1 MKYHKKITLSAIA
14 ASFLVAQG
22 LYSADI
28 TDDSKLVQD
37 PNDKGKYIYKFS
49 AGDIVKTDLGSSKLT
64 DGEDRIKHLEIY
76 TDEQHTSE
84 LVFKGGYLG
93 GNLNKGYSFNLTAD
107 KVKFDIDKDGS
118 LSAIYVGSGDSVIN
132 AKDGVV
138 ANDVF
143 INIATGDY
151 FNHKYNGSLT
161 INGNLELKR
170 SSVLN
175 QGDAK
180 FHVNGKVIASDTQF
194 SVSVDDFDRVT
205 NNGILIMTASKGF
218 ENGIDKDKAFTD
230 ISSDNYGAI
239 YIHNK
244 LVNISSSL
252 MNSEYANDVGTIT
265 ERDFKKIAPTHDLSD
280 YDGLYETELVQKE
293 NSLYVS
299 GSFDKAKFYTNGRL
313 DFDKLNTAL
322 KKEYAAQKSDLEIL
336 YKNNAGNESGFFLE
350 NRQRIDAEIKD
361 YNLGNN
367 SIIALAEKEVSS
379 TKLALDEAKKGN
391 DLKKIEEAQKAYDN
405 AKKILDSDKKILD
418 ELKNRLAEYD
428 RLIEEVK
435 NKTAEL
441 DKKITGLTN
450 GGSGIQMGQKGQIFA
465 SLAES
470 NVGGKISA
478 TAGYIFSNDKAIDDI
493 EKAGRSNAGNSAL
506 NSPVNAINISNEM
519 AISNRLA
526 KFSNPYSTIKLAS
539 LAWEKFAAGEGIASD
554 STFSYGA
561 RAYENNIW
569 ANVIGGANIIDSNSG
584 SLYGV
589 SVGYDRLIG
598 EETILGAYLTY
609 ANSETKTSTIEQKSD
624 NLQFG
629 LYSRT
634 LYNNSEF
641 DFKTYAQFGW
651 TDQNRL
657 ITQTINSSN
666 FTRKFL
672 GASGSYGYV
681 FDIGN
686 DLYIK
691 PLAGLNL
698 YYSLTPNYKENGP
711 YAQHVRSQSN
721 FNASIEA
728 GAEFRKYLSKESY
741 IYATPKIEQYIIT
754 SGDHYTARF
763 LGSPTSFTING
774 SDKKK
779 TYGSLIVGGDVNI
792 KNAWAFTFSAGVK
805 HLLSG
810 KVNNESET
818 YLSGNIGLK
827 YQF

>member
-22 LYSADI
+22 LYSVDI
-28 TDDSKLVQD
+28 TDSKLTQD
-37 PNDKGKYIYKFS
+37 LNDKGKYIYKFS
-49 AGDIVKTDLGSSKLT
+49 TGDIVKIDLGSTKLT
-64 DGEDRIKHLEIY
+64 DDEDRIKHLDIY
-76 TDEQHTSE
+76 TDEQQANE
-84 LVFKGGYLG
+84 LAFEGGYLG

-107 KVKFDIDKDGS
+107 KVKFDIDRYGS

-132 AKDGVV
+132 AKDGVM
-138 ANDVF
+138 AKDTF

-151 FNHKYNGSLT
+151 FNHNYNGSLT

-252 MNSEYANDVGTIT
+252 MDSKYANDVGTIT
-265 ERDFKKIAPTHDLSD
+265 ELDFKKIAPTHDLSD
-280 YDGLYETELVQKE
+280 YDGLYETELVQKD

-299 GSFDKAKFYTNGRL
+299 GNFDKAKFYTNGRL

-336 YKNNAGNESGFFLE
+336 YKNNAGNESGFFLDK
-350 NRQRIDAEIKD
+350 RQRVDAEIKTHAMEI
-361 YNLGNN
+361 
-367 SIIALAEKEVSS
+367 SSSEAKVSS

-391 DLKKIEEAQKAYDN
+391 DPKKIEEAQKAYDN
-405 AKKILDSDKKILD
+405 AKKILDSDKKTLD
-418 ELKNRLAEYD
+418 ELKNRLAEYN

-441 DKKITGLTN
+441 DKKITGFTD
-450 GGSGIQMGQKGQIFA
+450 GGSGVQIGQKGQIFA

-470 NVGGKISA
+470 NVGGKVSA
-478 TAGYIFSNDKAIDDI
+478 TAGYIFSNDKALDDI

-519 AISNRLA
+519 TISNRLA

-657 ITQTINSSN
+657 IAQTINSSD

-698 YYSLTPNYKENGP
+698 YYSLTPNYNENGP

-721 FNASIEA
+721 FDASIEV

>member
-1 MKYHKKITLSAIA
+1 MKYHKKIMLSAIA

-22 LYSADI
+22 LYSANIIDNKLI
-28 TDDSKLVQD
+28 QDS
-37 PNDKGKYIYKFS
+37 NDKSKYIYEFS
-49 AGDIVKTDLGSSKLT
+49 TNEIVKDDLGSTKLT
-64 DGEDRIKHLEIY
+64 EDENRIKHLDIRAGDKQ
-76 TDEQHTSE
+76 T
-84 LVFKGGYLG
+84 GGLTFQGMYLG
-93 GNLNKGYSFNLTAD
+93 GNLNNGFSFNLTAD
-107 KVKFDIDKDGS
+107 KVQFNKDDKY
-118 LSAIYVGSGDSVIN
+118 LNAIYIGSGDSIIT
-132 AKDGVV
+132 AKGGVEL
-138 ANDVF
+138 NDTF

-151 FNHKYNGSLT
+151 FNHSYNGSLT
-161 INGNLELKR
+161 INGNLKLVD
-170 SSVLN
+170 SSILN

-194 SVSVDDFDRVT
+194 GVSVDDFDRVT
-205 NNGILIMTASKGF
+205 NNGILIMIASEGF
-218 ENGIDKDKAFTD
+218 ESLDKDKTFTD
-230 ISSDNYGAI
+230 IDSGNFGVI
-239 YIHNK
+239 YVHNK
-244 LVNISSSL
+244 LVNISSNL
-252 MNSEYANDVGTIT
+252 MDSKYAKDIGTIT
-265 ERDFKKIAPTHDLSD
+265 ETDFKKIAPTHDLSGRD
-280 YDGLYETELVQKE
+280 SLYETELVQQG

-313 DFDKLNTAL
+313 NFDKLNTAL

-350 NRQRIDAEIKD
+350 NRQRIDAEIKE
-361 YNLGNN
+361 YTIGNT
-367 SIIALAEKEVSS
+367 SMIALAEKEVNNAK
-379 TKLALDEAKKGN
+379 TALNEAKKEN
-391 DLKKIEEAQKAYDN
+391 DPDKIQKAQKSYDD
-405 AKKILDSDKKILD
+405 AKKKLDSDKKILD

-428 RLIEEVK
+428 RLIEEIK
-435 NKTAEL
+435 NKTADL

-450 GGSGIQMGQKGQIFA
+450 GGYGVQMGQKGQIFA

-519 AISNRLA
+519 TISNRLA

-584 SLYGV
+584 SLYGA

-657 ITQTINSSN
+657 IAQTINSSD

-698 YYSLTPNYKENGP
+698 YYSLTPSYNENGP

-721 FNASIEA
+721 FDASIEA

-792 KNAWAFTFSAGVK
+792 KNAWAFTFSAGIK

>member
-1 MKYHKKITLSAIA
+1 MKYHKKIMLSAIA

-22 LYSADI
+22 LYSANIIDNKLI
-28 TDDSKLVQD
+28 QDS
-37 PNDKGKYIYKFS
+37 NDKSKYIYEFS
-49 AGDIVKTDLGSSKLT
+49 TNEIVKDDLGSTKLT
-64 DGEDRIKHLEIY
+64 EDENRIKHLDIRAGDKQ
-76 TDEQHTSE
+76 T
-84 LVFKGGYLG
+84 GGLTFQGMYLG
-93 GNLNKGYSFNLTAD
+93 GNLNNGFSFNLTAD
-107 KVKFDIDKDGS
+107 KVQFNKDDKY
-118 LSAIYVGSGDSVIN
+118 LNAIYIGSGDSIIT
-132 AKDGVV
+132 AKGGVEL
-138 ANDVF
+138 NDTF

-151 FNHKYNGSLT
+151 FNHSYNGSLT
-161 INGNLELKR
+161 INGNLKLVD
-170 SSVLN
+170 SSILN

-194 SVSVDDFDRVT
+194 GVSVDDFDRVT
-205 NNGILIMTASKGF
+205 NNGIIIITASKGF
-218 ENGIDKDKAFTD
+218 ESLDKDKTFTD
-230 ISSDNYGAI
+230 IDSGNFGVI
-239 YIHNK
+239 YVHNK
-244 LVNISSSL
+244 LVNISSNL
-252 MNSEYANDVGTIT
+252 MDSKYAKDIGTIT
-265 ERDFKKIAPTHDLSD
+265 ETDFKKIAPTHDLSGRD
-280 YDGLYETELVQKE
+280 SLYETELVQQG

-299 GSFDKAKFYTNGRL
+299 GSFDKTKFYTNGRL
-313 DFDKLNTAL
+313 NFDKLNTAL

-350 NRQRIDAEIKD
+350 NRQKVDAEVKIHAIEISSSEAK
-361 YNLGNN
+361 
-367 SIIALAEKEVSS
+367 VSRA
-379 TKLALDEAKKGN
+379 KLTLDEAKKEN
-391 DLKKIEEAQKAYDN
+391 DPDKIQKAQRSYDD
-405 AKKILDSDKKILD
+405 AKKKLDSDKKILD

-450 GGSGIQMGQKGQIFA
+450 GGSGVQMGQKGQIFA

-470 NVGGKISA
+470 NVGGKVSA

-526 KFSNPYSTIKLAS
+526 KFSNPYSSIKLAS

-584 SLYGV
+584 SLYGA

-657 ITQTINSSN
+657 IAQTINSSD

-698 YYSLTPNYKENGP
+698 YYSLTPSYNENGP

-721 FNASIEA
+721 FDASIEA

-792 KNAWAFTFSAGVK
+792 KNAWAFTFSAGIK

>member
-1 MKYHKKITLSAIA
+1 MRYHKKIILSAIA

-22 LYSADI
+22 LYSANIIDNKLI
-28 TDDSKLVQD
+28 QDS
-37 PNDKGKYIYKFS
+37 NDKGKYIYEF
-49 AGDIVKTDLGSSKLT
+49 GTNEIVKDDLGSTKLT
-64 DGEDRIKHLEIY
+64 EDENRIKHLDIRAGDKK
-76 TDEQHTSE
+76 T
-84 LVFKGGYLG
+84 GGLTFQGTYLG
-93 GNLNKGYSFNLTAD
+93 GNLNNGFSFNLTAD
-107 KVKFDIDKDGS
+107 KVKFEPGKDGS
-118 LSAIYVGSGDSVIN
+118 LGAIYVGSGDSIII
-132 AKDGVV
+132 AKEGVEL
-138 ANDVF
+138 NDTF

-151 FNHKYNGSLT
+151 FNHNYNGSLT
-161 INGNLELKR
+161 INGNLKLVD
-170 SSVLN
+170 SSILN
-175 QGDAK
+175 QGGAK

-194 SVSVDDFDRVT
+194 GVSVDDFDRVT
-205 NNGILIMTASKGF
+205 NNGILIMTASGGF
-218 ENGIDKDKAFTD
+218 ESLDKDKTFTD
-230 ISSDNYGAI
+230 IDSGNFGVI
-239 YIHNK
+239 YVHNK
-244 LVNISSSL
+244 LVNISSNL
-252 MNSEYANDVGTIT
+252 MDSKYAKDIGTIT
-265 ERDFKKIAPTHDLSD
+265 ETDFKKIAPTHDLSGRD
-280 YDGLYETELVQKE
+280 SLYETELVQQG
-293 NSLYVS
+293 NNLYVS
-299 GSFDKAKFYTNGRL
+299 GNFDKAKFYTDGRL

-336 YKNNAGNESGFFLE
+336 YKNNAGNESGFFLDK
-350 NRQRIDAEIKD
+350 RQRVDAEIKTHAIEI
-361 YNLGNN
+361 
-367 SIIALAEKEVSS
+367 SSSEVKVSRA
-379 TKLALDEAKKGN
+379 KLTLDEAKKGK
-391 DLKKIEEAQKAYDN
+391 DPKTIEEAQKAYDD
-405 AKKILDSDKKILD
+405 AKKKLDSDKKILD

-441 DKKITGLTN
+441 DKKITGFTD
-450 GGSGIQMGQKGQIFA
+450 GGSGVQMGQKGQIFA

-478 TAGYIFSNDKAIDDI
+478 TAGYIFSNDRVIDDI

-598 EETILGAYLTY
+598 EETIFGAYLTY

-657 ITQTINSSN
+657 IAQTINSSD

-698 YYSLTPNYKENGP
+698 YYSLTPNYNENGP

-721 FNASIEA
+721 FDASIEA

>member
-28 TDDSKLVQD
+28 TNDSKLTQD

-49 AGDIVKTDLGSSKLT
+49 VGDIVKTDLGSSKLT

-76 TDEQHTSE
+76 AGEQQANE
-84 LVFKGGYLG
+84 LAFEGGYLG

-107 KVKFDIDKDGS
+107 KVKFDIDRYGS

-132 AKDGVV
+132 AKDGVM
-138 ANDVF
+138 AKDTF

-151 FNHKYNGSLT
+151 FNHNYNGSLT

-265 ERDFKKIAPTHDLSD
+265 ELDFKKIAPTHDLSD
-280 YDGLYETELVQKE
+280 YDGLYETELVQKD

-299 GSFDKAKFYTNGRL
+299 GNFDKAKFYTNGRL

-336 YKNNAGNESGFFLE
+336 YKNNAGNESGFFLDK
-350 NRQRIDAEIKD
+350 RQRVDAEIKTHAMEI
-361 YNLGNN
+361 
-367 SIIALAEKEVSS
+367 SSSEAKVSS

-391 DLKKIEEAQKAYDN
+391 DPKKIEEAQKAYDN

-418 ELKNRLAEYD
+418 ELKNRLAEYN

-441 DKKITGLTN
+441 DKKITGFTD
-450 GGSGIQMGQKGQIFA
+450 GGSGVQIGQKGQIFA

-470 NVGGKISA
+470 NVGGKVSA
-478 TAGYIFSNDKAIDDI
+478 TAGYIFSNDKALDDI

-657 ITQTINSSN
+657 IAQTINSSD

-698 YYSLTPNYKENGP
+698 YYSLTPNYNENGP

-721 FNASIEA
+721 FDASIEA

>member
-22 LYSADI
+22 LYSANI
-28 TDDSKLVQD
+28 TNDDKLVQD
-37 PNDKGKYIYKFS
+37 PNDKGKYIYKFNT
-49 AGDIVKTDLGSSKLT
+49 GDIVKADLGSSKLT
-64 DGEDRIKHLEIY
+64 EDENRIKHLDIHAGKQQ
-76 TDEQHTSE
+76 T
-84 LVFKGGYLG
+84 GGLTFQGMYLG
-93 GNLNKGYSFNLTAD
+93 GDLNSGFSFNITAD
-107 KVKFDIDKDGS
+107 KVQFNKDNQY
-118 LSAIYVGSGDSVIN
+118 LNAIYVGSGDSIIT
-132 AKDGVV
+132 AREGVEL
-138 ANDVF
+138 NDTFV
-143 INIATGDY
+143 NIATGDY
-151 FNHKYNGSLT
+151 FNHSYNGSLT
-161 INGNLELKR
+161 INGNLKLID

-175 QGDAK
+175 QGRAK
-180 FHVNGKVIASDTQF
+180 FHVNGKVIASNTHF
-194 SVSVDDFDRVT
+194 NASVDDFDSVA

-218 ENGIDKDKAFTD
+218 ESSEKDEVFTD
-230 ISSDNYGAI
+230 IDSSGNFGTI
-239 YIHNK
+239 YVHNK
-244 LVNISSSL
+244 LANISSSL
-252 MNSEYANDVGTIT
+252 MDSKYAKDVATIT
-265 ERDFKKIAPTHDLSD
+265 EADFKKIAPTHDLSGHD
-280 YDGLYETELVQKE
+280 SLYETELVQQG
-293 NSLYVS
+293 NSLYVN
-299 GSFDKAKFYTNGRL
+299 GNFNQAKFYVDGKL
-313 DFDKLNTAL
+313 DFNKLNAAL
-322 KKEYAAQKSDLEIL
+322 KNEYIAQKIDLEKL
-336 YKNNAGNESGFFLE
+336 YKNNTGYESGFFLE
-350 NRQRIDAEIKD
+350 NRQKVDAEIKTHTTEIS
-361 YNLGNN
+361 LF
-367 SIIALAEKEVSS
+367 EKEVNNA
-379 TKLALDEAKKGN
+379 KAELDEAKKGN
-391 DLKKIEEAQKAYDN
+391 DSDKIQKAQKKYDN
-405 AKKILDSDKKILD
+405 IKNKLDSDKKVLD
-418 ELKNRLAEYD
+418 ELKDRLAEYD

-435 NKTAEL
+435 NKTANL
-441 DKKITGLTN
+441 DKKINGLVD
-450 GGSGIQMGQKGQIFA
+450 GGSSIQTGQKGQIFA

-470 NVGGKISA
+470 NVGGKITG
-478 TAGYIFSNDKAIDDI
+478 TAGYIFSNDKVIDDI
-493 EKAGRSNAGNSAL
+493 EKSGKSNAGNSAL

-519 AISNRLA
+519 TISNRLA

-554 STFSYGA
+554 STFSYGT

-624 NLQFG
+624 NLQLG

-657 ITQTINSSN
+657 IAQTINSSD

-698 YYSLTPNYKENGP
+698 YYSLTPNYNENGP

-721 FNASIEA
+721 FDASIEA
-728 GAEFRKYLSKESY
+728 GVEFRKYLSKESY

>member
-22 LYSADI
+22 LYSANI
-28 TDDSKLVQD
+28 TNDSKLTQD

-76 TDEQHTSE
+76 AGEQQANE
-84 LVFKGGYLG
+84 LAFEGGYLG

-107 KVKFDIDKDGS
+107 KVKFDIDRYGS

-132 AKDGVV
+132 AKDGVM
-138 ANDVF
+138 AKDTF

-151 FNHKYNGSLT
+151 FNHNYNGSLT

-252 MNSEYANDVGTIT
+252 MNSEYANNVGTIT
-265 ERDFKKIAPTHDLSD
+265 ELDFKKIAPTHDLSD
-280 YDGLYETELVQKE
+280 YDGLYETELVQKD

-299 GSFDKAKFYTNGRL
+299 GNFDKAKFYTNGRL

-336 YKNNAGNESGFFLE
+336 YKNNAGNESGFFLDK
-350 NRQRIDAEIKD
+350 RQRVDAEIKTHAMEI
-361 YNLGNN
+361 
-367 SIIALAEKEVSS
+367 SSSEAKVSS

-391 DLKKIEEAQKAYDN
+391 DPKKIEEAQKAYDN

-441 DKKITGLTN
+441 DKKITGFTD
-450 GGSGIQMGQKGQIFA
+450 GGSGVQIGQKGQIFA

-470 NVGGKISA
+470 NVGGKVSA
-478 TAGYIFSNDKAIDDI
+478 TAGYIFSNDKALDDI

-657 ITQTINSSN
+657 IAQTINSSD

-686 DLYIK
+686 DFYIK

-698 YYSLTPNYKENGP
+698 YYSLTPNYNENGP

-721 FNASIEA
+721 FDASIEA

-792 KNAWAFTFSAGVK
+792 KNTWAFTFSAGVK

>member
-1 MKYHKKITLSAIA
+1 MKYHKKIMLSAIA

-22 LYSADI
+22 LYSANI
-28 TDDSKLVQD
+28 INDDRKLTQD
-37 PNDKGKYIYKFS
+37 SNNKGKYIYEFS
-49 AGDIVKTDLGSSKLT
+49 TGDIVKADLGSSKLT
-64 DGEDRIKHLEIY
+64 EDENRIKHLDIRAGKQQ
-76 TDEQHTSE
+76 T
-84 LVFKGGYLG
+84 GGLIFQGTYLG
-93 GNLNKGYSFNLTAD
+93 GNLYNGFSFNLTAD
-107 KVKFDIDKDGS
+107 KVKFEPGKDGS
-118 LSAIYVGSGDSVIN
+118 LGAIYAGSGDSIIT
-132 AKDGVV
+132 AKEGVEL
-138 ANDVF
+138 NDTF

-151 FNHKYNGSLT
+151 FNHNYNGSLT
-161 INGNLELKR
+161 INGNLKLVD
-170 SSVLN
+170 SSILN
-175 QGDAK
+175 QGGAK

-194 SVSVDDFDRVT
+194 GVSVDDFDRVT
-205 NNGILIMTASKGF
+205 NNGIVIMTASEGF
-218 ENGIDKDKAFTD
+218 ESLDKDKTFTD
-230 ISSDNYGAI
+230 IDSGNFGVI
-239 YIHNK
+239 YVHNK
-244 LVNISSSL
+244 LVNISPNL
-252 MNSEYANDVGTIT
+252 MDSKYAKDIGTIT
-265 ERDFKKIAPTHDLSD
+265 ELDFKKIAPTHDLSGRD
-280 YDGLYETELVQKE
+280 SLYETELVQQG
-293 NSLYVS
+293 NNLYVS
-299 GSFDKAKFYTNGRL
+299 GNFDKAKFYTDGRL

-336 YKNNAGNESGFFLE
+336 YKNNAGNESGFFLDK
-350 NRQRIDAEIKD
+350 RQRVDAEIKTHAME
-361 YNLGNN
+361 
-367 SIIALAEKEVSS
+367 ISS
-379 TKLALDEAKKGN
+379 SEAKVGSAKLTLDETKKGN
-391 DLKKIEEAQKAYDN
+391 DSKRIKEAQKAYDD
-405 AKKILDSDKKILD
+405 AKKKLDSDKKILD

-435 NKTAEL
+435 NKTADL
-441 DKKITGLTN
+441 DKKITGLTD
-450 GGSGIQMGQKGQIFA
+450 GDSGVQTGQKGQIFA

-470 NVGGKISA
+470 NVGGKVSA
-478 TAGYIFSNDKAIDDI
+478 TAGYIFSNDRVIDDI

-609 ANSETKTSTIEQKSD
+609 ANSETKTSTIEQKND

-629 LYSRT
+629 LYSRM

-657 ITQTINSSN
+657 IAQTINSSD

-698 YYSLTPNYKENGP
+698 YYSLTPNYNENGP

-721 FNASIEA
+721 FDASIEV

>member
-14 ASFLVAQG
+14 ASFLVVQG
-22 LYSADI
+22 LYSVDI
-28 TDDSKLVQD
+28 TDSKLTQD
-37 PNDKGKYIYKFS
+37 LNDKGKYIYKFS
-49 AGDIVKTDLGSSKLT
+49 TGDIVKIDLGSTKLT
-64 DGEDRIKHLEIY
+64 DDEDRIKRLDIY

-151 FNHKYNGSLT
+151 FNHNYNGSLT

-205 NNGILIMTASKGF
+205 NNGIVIMTASKGF

-252 MNSEYANDVGTIT
+252 MDSEYAKNIGTIT
-265 ERDFKKIAPTHDLSD
+265 EQDFKKIAPTHDLSD
-280 YDGLYETELVQKE
+280 YDGLYETELVQKD

-299 GSFDKAKFYTNGRL
+299 GNFDKAKFYTNGRL

-336 YKNNAGNESGFFLE
+336 YKNNAGNESGFFLDK
-350 NRQRIDAEIKD
+350 RQRVDAEIKTHAMEI
-361 YNLGNN
+361 
-367 SIIALAEKEVSS
+367 SSSEAKVSS

-391 DLKKIEEAQKAYDN
+391 DPEKIEEAQKAYDN
-405 AKKILDSDKKILD
+405 AKKLLDSDKKILD

-435 NKTAEL
+435 NKTADL
-441 DKKITGLTN
+441 DKKITGFTD
-450 GGSGIQMGQKGQIFA
+450 GGSGVQMGQKGQIFA

-470 NVGGKISA
+470 NVGGKVSA
-478 TAGYIFSNDKAIDDI
+478 TAGYIFSNDKALDDI

-519 AISNRLA
+519 TISNRLA

-657 ITQTINSSN
+657 IAQTINSSD

-698 YYSLTPNYKENGP
+698 YYSLTPNYNENGP

-721 FNASIEA
+721 FDASIEA

>member
-1 MKYHKKITLSAIA
+1 MRYHKKIILSAIA

-22 LYSADI
+22 LYSANIIDNKLI
-28 TDDSKLVQD
+28 QDS
-37 PNDKGKYIYKFS
+37 NDKGKYIYEF
-49 AGDIVKTDLGSSKLT
+49 GTNEIVKDDLGSTKLT
-64 DGEDRIKHLEIY
+64 EDENRIKHLDIRAGDKK
-76 TDEQHTSE
+76 T
-84 LVFKGGYLG
+84 GGLTFQGTYLG
-93 GNLNKGYSFNLTAD
+93 GNLNNGFSFNLTAD
-107 KVKFDIDKDGS
+107 KVKFEPGKDGS
-118 LSAIYVGSGDSVIN
+118 LGAIYVGSGDSIII
-132 AKDGVV
+132 AKEGVEL
-138 ANDVF
+138 NDTF

-151 FNHKYNGSLT
+151 FNHNYNGSLT
-161 INGNLELKR
+161 INGNLKLVD
-170 SSVLN
+170 SSILN
-175 QGDAK
+175 QGGAK

-194 SVSVDDFDRVT
+194 GVSVDDFDRVT
-205 NNGILIMTASKGF
+205 NNGILIMTASGGF
-218 ENGIDKDKAFTD
+218 ESLDKDKTFTD
-230 ISSDNYGAI
+230 IDSGNFGVI
-239 YIHNK
+239 YVHNK
-244 LVNISSSL
+244 LVNISSNL
-252 MNSEYANDVGTIT
+252 MDSKYAKDIGTIT
-265 ERDFKKIAPTHDLSD
+265 ETDFKKIAPTHDLSGRD
-280 YDGLYETELVQKE
+280 SLYETELVQQG
-293 NSLYVS
+293 NNLYVS
-299 GSFDKAKFYTNGRL
+299 GNFDKAKFYTDGRL

-336 YKNNAGNESGFFLE
+336 YKNNAGNESGFFLDK
-350 NRQRIDAEIKD
+350 RQRVDAEIKTHAIEI
-361 YNLGNN
+361 
-367 SIIALAEKEVSS
+367 SSSEVKVSRA
-379 TKLALDEAKKGN
+379 KLTLDEAKKGK
-391 DLKKIEEAQKAYDN
+391 DPKTIEEAQKAYDD
-405 AKKILDSDKKILD
+405 AKKKLDSDKKILD

-435 NKTAEL
+435 NKTADL
-441 DKKITGLTN
+441 DKKITGFAD
-450 GGSGIQMGQKGQIFA
+450 GGSGVQMGQKGQIFA

-470 NVGGKISA
+470 NVGGKVSA

-657 ITQTINSSN
+657 IAQTINSSD

-698 YYSLTPNYKENGP
+698 YYSLAPNYNENGP

-721 FNASIEA
+721 FDASIEA

-792 KNAWAFTFSAGVK
+792 KNAWAFTFSAGIK

>member
-22 LYSADI
+22 LYSANI
-28 TDDSKLVQD
+28 DSKLIQD
-37 PNDKGKYIYKFS
+37 SNDKSKYIYEFS
-49 AGDIVKTDLGSSKLT
+49 TNEIIKDDIGSTKLT
-64 DGEDRIKHLEIY
+64 DDKDRIKHLDIHAGRQQ
-76 TDEQHTSE
+76 T
-84 LVFKGGYLG
+84 GGLTFQGMYLG
-93 GNLNKGYSFNLTAD
+93 GDLNNGFSFNITAD
-107 KVKFDIDKDGS
+107 KVQFNKDDKY
-118 LSAIYVGSGDSVIN
+118 LNAIYVGSGDSIIT
-132 AKDGVV
+132 AKEGVEL
-138 ANDVF
+138 NDTFV
-143 INIATGDY
+143 NIATGNY
-151 FNHKYNGSLT
+151 FNHSYNGSLT
-161 INGNLELKR
+161 INGNLKLID

-175 QGDAK
+175 QGGAK
-180 FHVNGKVIASDTQF
+180 FHVNGKVIASNTQF
-194 SVSVDDFDRVT
+194 SVSVDNFDRVT
-205 NNGILIMTASKGF
+205 SDGIFIMTASKGF
-218 ENGIDKDKAFTD
+218 ESSKKDEVFTD
-230 ISSDNYGAI
+230 IDSSGNFGAI

-244 LVNISSSL
+244 LVNISSNL
-252 MNSEYANDVGTIT
+252 MDSKYANNIETIT
-265 ERDFKKIAPTHDLSD
+265 EADFKKIAPTHDLSD
-280 YDGLYETELVQKE
+280 RDGLYETELVQKD

-299 GSFDKAKFYTNGRL
+299 GSFDKAKFYTNGKL

-322 KKEYAAQKSDLEIL
+322 KKEYAAQKIDLEKL
-336 YKNNAGNESGFFLE
+336 YKNNAGHESGFFLE
-350 NRQRIDAEIKD
+350 KRQRVDAEIKTHISEIS
-361 YNLGNN
+361 LF
-367 SIIALAEKEVSS
+367 EKEVNKAK
-379 TKLALDEAKKGN
+379 TALDEAKKGS
-391 DLKKIEEAQKAYDN
+391 DSKKIKEAQKKYDD
-405 AKKILDSDKKILD
+405 AKKKLDSDKKILD
-418 ELKNRLAEYD
+418 ELKDRLAEYD

-435 NKTAEL
+435 NKTANL

-450 GGSGIQMGQKGQIFA
+450 GGSGVQMGQKGQIFA

-470 NVGGKISA
+470 NVGGKVSA
-478 TAGYIFSNDKAIDDI
+478 TAGYIFSNDRVIDDI
-493 EKAGRSNAGNSAL
+493 EKAGKSNAGNSAL

-519 AISNRLA
+519 TISNRLA

-609 ANSETKTSTIEQKSD
+609 AKSETKTSMVEQESD
-624 NLQFG
+624 NLQLG

-641 DFKTYAQFGW
+641 DFKTYAQLGW
-651 TDQNRL
+651 TDQNRF
-657 ITQTINSSN
+657 IAQTINSSD
-666 FTRKFL
+666 FARKFL

-691 PLAGLNL
+691 PLAGLNI
-698 YYSLTPNYKENGP
+698 YYSLTPSYNENGP

-721 FNASIEA
+721 FDASIEA

>member
-1 MKYHKKITLSAIA
+1 MKYHKKIMLSAIA

-22 LYSADI
+22 LYSANIIDNKLI
-28 TDDSKLVQD
+28 QDS
-37 PNDKGKYIYKFS
+37 NDKSKYIYEFS
-49 AGDIVKTDLGSSKLT
+49 TNEIVKDDLGSTKLT
-64 DGEDRIKHLEIY
+64 EDENRIKHLDIRAGDKQ
-76 TDEQHTSE
+76 T
-84 LVFKGGYLG
+84 GGLTFQGMYLG
-93 GNLNKGYSFNLTAD
+93 GNLNNGFSFNLTAD
-107 KVKFDIDKDGS
+107 KVQFNKDDKY
-118 LSAIYVGSGDSVIN
+118 LNAIYVGSGDSIIT
-132 AKDGVV
+132 AKGGVEL
-138 ANDVF
+138 NDTF

-151 FNHKYNGSLT
+151 FNHSYNGSLT
-161 INGNLELKR
+161 INGNLKLVD
-170 SSVLN
+170 SSILN
-175 QGDAK
+175 QEGAK

-194 SVSVDDFDRVT
+194 GVSVDNFDRVT
-205 NNGILIMTASKGF
+205 NNGILIMIASEGF
-218 ENGIDKDKAFTD
+218 ESLDKDKTFTD
-230 ISSDNYGAI
+230 IDSGNFGVI
-239 YIHNK
+239 YVHNK
-244 LVNISSSL
+244 LVNISSNL
-252 MNSEYANDVGTIT
+252 MDSKYAKDIGTIT
-265 ERDFKKIAPTHDLSD
+265 ETDFKKIAPTHDLSD
-280 YDGLYETELVQKE
+280 YDGLYETELVQQG

-350 NRQRIDAEIKD
+350 NRQRIDAEIKE
-361 YNLGNN
+361 YTIGNT
-367 SIIALAEKEVSS
+367 SMIALAEKEVNNAK
-379 TKLALDEAKKGN
+379 TALNEAKKEN
-391 DLKKIEEAQKAYDN
+391 DPDKIQKAQKSYDD
-405 AKKILDSDKKILD
+405 AKKKLDSDKKILD

-428 RLIEEVK
+428 RLIEEIK
-435 NKTAEL
+435 NKTADL

-450 GGSGIQMGQKGQIFA
+450 GGSGVQMGQKGQIFA

-519 AISNRLA
+519 TISNRLA

-657 ITQTINSSN
+657 IAQTINSSD

-698 YYSLTPNYKENGP
+698 YYSLTPNYNENGP

-721 FNASIEA
+721 FDASIEA

-779 TYGSLIVGGDVNI
+779 IYGSLIVGGDVNI

>member
-22 LYSADI
+22 LYSANI
-28 TDDSKLVQD
+28 TNDDKLVQD
-37 PNDKGKYIYKFS
+37 PNDKGKYIYKFNT
-49 AGDIVKTDLGSSKLT
+49 GDIVKTDLGSSKLT
-64 DGEDRIKHLEIY
+64 EDENRIKHLDIHAGKQQ
-76 TDEQHTSE
+76 T
-84 LVFKGGYLG
+84 GGLTFQGMYLG
-93 GNLNKGYSFNLTAD
+93 GDLNSGFSFNITAD
-107 KVKFDIDKDGS
+107 KVQFNKDNQY
-118 LSAIYVGSGDSVIN
+118 LNAIYVGSGDSIIT
-132 AKDGVV
+132 AREGVEL
-138 ANDVF
+138 NDTFV
-143 INIATGDY
+143 NIATGDY
-151 FNHKYNGSLT
+151 FNHSYNGSLT
-161 INGNLELKR
+161 INGNLKLID

-175 QGDAK
+175 QGGAK
-180 FHVNGKVIASDTQF
+180 FHVNGKVIASNTHF
-194 SVSVDDFDRVT
+194 NASVDDFDSVA

-218 ENGIDKDKAFTD
+218 ESSEKDEVFTD
-230 ISSDNYGAI
+230 IDSSGNFGTI
-239 YIHNK
+239 YVHNK
-244 LVNISSSL
+244 LANISSSL
-252 MNSEYANDVGTIT
+252 MDSKYAKDVATIT
-265 ERDFKKIAPTHDLSD
+265 EADFKKIAPTHDLSGHD
-280 YDGLYETELVQKE
+280 SLYETELVQQG
-293 NSLYVS
+293 NSLYVN
-299 GSFDKAKFYTNGRL
+299 GNFNQAKFYVDGKL
-313 DFDKLNTAL
+313 DFNKLNAAL
-322 KKEYAAQKSDLEIL
+322 KNEYIVQKGDLEKL
-336 YKNNAGNESGFFLE
+336 YKNNTGHESGFFLE
-350 NRQRIDAEIKD
+350 NRQKVDAEIKTHTTEIS
-361 YNLGNN
+361 LF
-367 SIIALAEKEVSS
+367 EKEVNNA
-379 TKLALDEAKKGN
+379 KAELDEAKKGN
-391 DLKKIEEAQKAYDN
+391 DSDKIQKAQKKYDDIKN
-405 AKKILDSDKKILD
+405 KLDSDKKVLD
-418 ELKNRLAEYD
+418 ELKDRLAEYD

-435 NKTAEL
+435 NKTVSL
-441 DKKITGLTN
+441 DKKINGLVD
-450 GGSGIQMGQKGQIFA
+450 GGSGIQTGQKGQIFA

-470 NVGGKISA
+470 NVGGKITG
-478 TAGYIFSNDKAIDDI
+478 TAGYIFSNNKVIDDI
-493 EKAGRSNAGNSAL
+493 EKAGKSNAGNSAL

-569 ANVIGGANIIDSNSG
+569 ANVIGGVNIIDSNSG

-641 DFKTYAQFGW
+641 DFKAYAQFGW

-657 ITQTINSSN
+657 IAQTINSSD

-686 DLYIK
+686 DLYVK

-698 YYSLTPNYKENGP
+698 YYSLTPNYNENGP

-721 FNASIEA
+721 FDASIEA

>member
-22 LYSADI
+22 LYSANI
-28 TDDSKLVQD
+28 INDDSKLTQD
-37 PNDKGKYIYKFS
+37 SSNKGKYIYEFS
-49 AGDIVKTDLGSSKLT
+49 TGDIVKADLGSTKLT
-64 DGEDRIKHLEIY
+64 DDEDRIKHLEIHAGKQQ
-76 TDEQHTSE
+76 T
-84 LVFKGGYLG
+84 GGLTFQGMYLG
-93 GNLNKGYSFNLTAD
+93 GDLNNGFSFNLTAD
-107 KVKFDIDKDGS
+107 KVQFNKDDKY
-118 LSAIYVGSGDSVIN
+118 LNAIYVGSGDSIITT
-132 AKDGVV
+132 KEGVEL
-138 ANDVF
+138 NDTF

-151 FNHKYNGSLT
+151 FNHSYNGSLT
-161 INGNLELKR
+161 INGNLKLID

-175 QGDAK
+175 QGGAK
-180 FHVNGKVIASDTQF
+180 FHVNGKVIASNTHF
-194 SVSVDDFDRVT
+194 NASVDDFDSVA

-218 ENGIDKDKAFTD
+218 ESSEKDEVFTD
-230 ISSDNYGAI
+230 IDSSGNFGTI
-239 YIHNK
+239 YVHNK
-244 LVNISSSL
+244 LANISSSL
-252 MNSEYANDVGTIT
+252 MDSKYAKDVATIT
-265 ERDFKKIAPTHDLSD
+265 EADFKKIAPTHDLSGHD
-280 YDGLYETELVQKE
+280 SLYETELVQQG
-293 NSLYVS
+293 NSLYVN
-299 GSFDKAKFYTNGRL
+299 GNFNQAKFYVDGKL
-313 DFDKLNTAL
+313 DFNKLNAAL
-322 KKEYAAQKSDLEIL
+322 KNEYIVQKGDLEKL
-336 YKNNAGNESGFFLE
+336 YKNNTGHESGFFLE
-350 NRQRIDAEIKD
+350 NRQKVDAEIKTHTTEIS
-361 YNLGNN
+361 LF
-367 SIIALAEKEVSS
+367 EKEVNNA
-379 TKLALDEAKKGN
+379 KAELDEAKKGN
-391 DLKKIEEAQKAYDN
+391 DSDKIQKAQKKYDDIKN
-405 AKKILDSDKKILD
+405 KLDSDKKVLD
-418 ELKNRLAEYD
+418 ELKDRLAEYD

-435 NKTAEL
+435 NKTANL
-441 DKKITGLTN
+441 DKKINGLVD
-450 GGSGIQMGQKGQIFA
+450 GGSGIQTGQKGQIFA

-470 NVGGKISA
+470 NVGGKITG
-478 TAGYIFSNDKAIDDI
+478 TAGYIFSNNKVIDDI
-493 EKAGRSNAGNSAL
+493 EKAGKSNAGNSAL

-569 ANVIGGANIIDSNSG
+569 ANVIGGVNIIDSNSG

-641 DFKTYAQFGW
+641 DFKAYAQFGW

-657 ITQTINSSN
+657 IAQTINSSD

-686 DLYIK
+686 DLYVK

-698 YYSLTPNYKENGP
+698 YYSLTPNYNENGP

-721 FNASIEA
+721 FDASIEA

>member
-22 LYSADI
+22 LYSANI
-28 TDDSKLVQD
+28 TNDDKLVQD
-37 PNDKGKYIYKFS
+37 PNDKGKYIYKFNT
-49 AGDIVKTDLGSSKLT
+49 GDIVKTDLGSSKLT
-64 DGEDRIKHLEIY
+64 DGEDRIKHLEIHAG
-76 TDEQHTSE
+76 EQQANE
-84 LVFKGGYLG
+84 LAFEGGYLG

-107 KVKFDIDKDGS
+107 KVKFDIDRYGS

-132 AKDGVV
+132 AKDGVM
-138 ANDVF
+138 AKDTF

-151 FNHKYNGSLT
+151 FNHNYNGSLT

-252 MNSEYANDVGTIT
+252 MNSEYANNVGTIT
-265 ERDFKKIAPTHDLSD
+265 ELDFKKIAPTHDLSD
-280 YDGLYETELVQKE
+280 YDGLYETELVQKD

-336 YKNNAGNESGFFLE
+336 YKNNAGNESGFFLD
-350 NRQRIDAEIKD
+350 RKQRVDAEIKTHAMEIS
-361 YNLGNN
+361 L
-367 SIIALAEKEVSS
+367 SEVKVSS
-379 TKLALDEAKKGN
+379 AKLALDEAKKGN
-391 DLKKIEEAQKAYDN
+391 DPKKIEEAQKAYDN

-441 DKKITGLTN
+441 DKKITGFTDE
-450 GGSGIQMGQKGQIFA
+450 GSGVQMGQKGQIFA

-470 NVGGKISA
+470 NVGGKVSA

-506 NSPVNAINISNEM
+506 NSPVNAINMSNEM
-519 AISNRLA
+519 TISNRLA

-598 EETILGAYLTY
+598 EETIFGAYLTY

-657 ITQTINSSN
+657 IAQTINSSD

-698 YYSLTPNYKENGP
+698 YYSLTPNYNENGP

-721 FNASIEA
+721 FDASIEA

-792 KNAWAFTFSAGVK
+792 QNAWAFTFSAGVK

>member
-22 LYSADI
+22 LYSVDI
-28 TDDSKLVQD
+28 TDSKLTQD
-37 PNDKGKYIYKFS
+37 LNDKGKYIYKFS
-49 AGDIVKTDLGSSKLT
+49 TGDIVKIDLGSTKLT
-64 DGEDRIKHLEIY
+64 DDQDRIKHLDIY
-76 TDEQHTSE
+76 TDEQQANE
-84 LVFKGGYLG
+84 LAFEGGYLG

-107 KVKFDIDKDGS
+107 KVKFDIDRYGS

-132 AKDGVV
+132 AKDGVM
-138 ANDVF
+138 AKDTF

-151 FNHKYNGSLT
+151 FNHNYNGSLT

-252 MNSEYANDVGTIT
+252 MDSKYANDVGTIT
-265 ERDFKKIAPTHDLSD
+265 ELDFKKIAPTHDLSD
-280 YDGLYETELVQKE
+280 YDGLYETELVQKD

-299 GSFDKAKFYTNGRL
+299 GNFDKAKFYTNGRL

-336 YKNNAGNESGFFLE
+336 YKNNAGNESGFFLDK
-350 NRQRIDAEIKD
+350 RQRVDAEIKTHAMEI
-361 YNLGNN
+361 
-367 SIIALAEKEVSS
+367 SSSEAKVSS

-391 DLKKIEEAQKAYDN
+391 DPKKIEEAQKAYDN
-405 AKKILDSDKKILD
+405 AKKILDSDKKTLD
-418 ELKNRLAEYD
+418 ELKNRLAEYN

-441 DKKITGLTN
+441 DKKITGFTD
-450 GGSGIQMGQKGQIFA
+450 GGSGVQIGQKGQIFA

-470 NVGGKISA
+470 NVGGKVSA
-478 TAGYIFSNDKAIDDI
+478 TAGYIFSNDKALDDI

-657 ITQTINSSN
+657 IAQTINSSD

-698 YYSLTPNYKENGP
+698 YYSLTPNYNENGP

-721 FNASIEA
+721 FDASIEV

>member
-1 MKYHKKITLSAIA
+1 MKYHKKIMLSAIA

-22 LYSADI
+22 LYSANIIDNKLI
-28 TDDSKLVQD
+28 QDS
-37 PNDKGKYIYKFS
+37 NDKSKYIYEFS
-49 AGDIVKTDLGSSKLT
+49 TNEIVKDDLGSTKLT
-64 DGEDRIKHLEIY
+64 EDENRIKHLDIRAGDKQ
-76 TDEQHTSE
+76 T
-84 LVFKGGYLG
+84 GGLTFQGMYLG
-93 GNLNKGYSFNLTAD
+93 GNLNNGFSFNLTAD
-107 KVKFDIDKDGS
+107 KVQFNKDDKY
-118 LSAIYVGSGDSVIN
+118 LNAIYIGSGDSIIT
-132 AKDGVV
+132 AKGGVEL
-138 ANDVF
+138 NDTF

-151 FNHKYNGSLT
+151 FNHSYNGSLT
-161 INGNLELKR
+161 INGNLKLVD
-170 SSVLN
+170 SSILN

-194 SVSVDDFDRVT
+194 GVSVDNFDRVT
-205 NNGILIMTASKGF
+205 NNGILIMIASEGF
-218 ENGIDKDKAFTD
+218 ESLDKDKTFTD
-230 ISSDNYGAI
+230 IDSGNFGVI
-239 YIHNK
+239 YVHNK
-244 LVNISSSL
+244 LVNISSNL
-252 MNSEYANDVGTIT
+252 MDSKYAKDIGTIT
-265 ERDFKKIAPTHDLSD
+265 ETDFKKIAPTHDLSGRD
-280 YDGLYETELVQKE
+280 SLYETELVQQG

-313 DFDKLNTAL
+313 NFDKLNTAL

-350 NRQRIDAEIKD
+350 NRQRIDAEIKE
-361 YNLGNN
+361 YTIGNT
-367 SIIALAEKEVSS
+367 SMIALAEKEVNNAK
-379 TKLALDEAKKGN
+379 TALNEAKKEN
-391 DLKKIEEAQKAYDN
+391 DPDKIQKAQKSYDD
-405 AKKILDSDKKILD
+405 AKKKLDSDKKILD

-428 RLIEEVK
+428 RLIEEIK
-435 NKTAEL
+435 NKTADL

-450 GGSGIQMGQKGQIFA
+450 GGSGVQMGQKGQIFA

-519 AISNRLA
+519 TISNRLA

-584 SLYGV
+584 SLYGA

-657 ITQTINSSN
+657 IAQTINSSD

-698 YYSLTPNYKENGP
+698 YYSLTPSYNENGP

-721 FNASIEA
+721 FDASIEA

-792 KNAWAFTFSAGVK
+792 KNAWAFTFSAGIK

>member
-28 TDDSKLVQD
+28 TNDSKLTQD

-49 AGDIVKTDLGSSKLT
+49 VGDIVKTDLGSSKLT
-64 DGEDRIKHLEIY
+64 DGEDRIKHLDIY
-76 TDEQHTSE
+76 TDEQQANE
-84 LVFKGGYLG
+84 LAFEGGYLG

-107 KVKFDIDKDGS
+107 KVKFDIDRYGS

-132 AKDGVV
+132 AKDGVI
-138 ANDVF
+138 AKDTF

-151 FNHKYNGSLT
+151 FNHSYNGSLT

-194 SVSVDDFDRVT
+194 SVSVDDFDRVA

-252 MNSEYANDVGTIT
+252 MNSEYANNVGTIT
-265 ERDFKKIAPTHDLSD
+265 ELDFKKIAPTHDLSD
-280 YDGLYETELVQKE
+280 YDGLYETELVQKD

-299 GSFDKAKFYTNGRL
+299 GNFDKAKFYTNGRL

-336 YKNNAGNESGFFLE
+336 YKNNAGNESGFFLDK
-350 NRQRIDAEIKD
+350 RQRVDAEIKTHAMEI
-361 YNLGNN
+361 
-367 SIIALAEKEVSS
+367 SSSEAKVSS

-391 DLKKIEEAQKAYDN
+391 DPKKIEEAQKVYDN

-435 NKTAEL
+435 NKTADL
-441 DKKITGLTN
+441 DKKITGFTD
-450 GGSGIQMGQKGQIFA
+450 GGSGVQMGQKGQIFA

-470 NVGGKISA
+470 NVGGKVSA

-641 DFKTYAQFGW
+641 DFKAYAQFAW

-657 ITQTINSSN
+657 IAQTINSSD

-691 PLAGLNL
+691 PLAGLNI

-721 FNASIEA
+721 FDASIEA

>member
-22 LYSADI
+22 LYSANI
-28 TDDSKLVQD
+28 TNDDKLVQD
-37 PNDKGKYIYKFS
+37 PNDKGKYIYKFNT
-49 AGDIVKTDLGSSKLT
+49 GDIVKTDLGSSKLT
-64 DGEDRIKHLEIY
+64 DGEDRIKHLEIHAG
-76 TDEQHTSE
+76 EQQANE
-84 LVFKGGYLG
+84 LAFEGGYLG

-107 KVKFDIDKDGS
+107 KVKFDIDRYGS

-132 AKDGVV
+132 AKDGVM
-138 ANDVF
+138 AKDTF

-151 FNHKYNGSLT
+151 FNHNYNGSLT

-252 MNSEYANDVGTIT
+252 MNSEYANNVGTIT
-265 ERDFKKIAPTHDLSD
+265 ELDFKKIAPTHDLSD
-280 YDGLYETELVQKE
+280 YDGLYETELVQKD

-336 YKNNAGNESGFFLE
+336 YKNNAGNESGFFLD
-350 NRQRIDAEIKD
+350 RKQRVDAEIKTHAMEIS
-361 YNLGNN
+361 L
-367 SIIALAEKEVSS
+367 SEVKVSS
-379 TKLALDEAKKGN
+379 AKLALDEAKKGN
-391 DLKKIEEAQKAYDN
+391 DPKKIEEAQKAYDN

-418 ELKNRLAEYD
+418 ELKNRLTEYD

-441 DKKITGLTN
+441 DKKITGFTD
-450 GGSGIQMGQKGQIFA
+450 GGSGVQMGQKGQIFA

-470 NVGGKISA
+470 NVGGKVSA

-641 DFKTYAQFGW
+641 DFKTYVQFGW

-657 ITQTINSSN
+657 IAQTINSSD

-698 YYSLTPNYKENGP
+698 YYSLTPNYNENGP

-721 FNASIEA
+721 FDASIEA

-792 KNAWAFTFSAGVK
+792 QNAWAFTFSAGVK